1 MKQGLLCGTI
11 ATALFAMLGC
21 VEDNCEA
28 LSECGGSV
36 LSNSASDFYLADGQV
51 DTQWWAYAGDEC
63 QDPMFTPPAQATL
76 LNQPPHLSNE
86 APPERSSADWCS
98 NLVIRADRTIKSV
111 NLWFPQI
118 PLLDAKLT
126 YSGASASAT
135 EGYYQLQ
142 LRYFKKMRADFS
154 AQCLTAQ
161 GVVMG
166 CTEFT
171 HAMQTVLAQEPNI
184 SAITCVNGPQGGC
197 SCIYDMLLV
206 TGVTGPW
213 RTSGTVL
220 THYDDIGDFPAEA
233 DYCVQGNHLEMTGHD
248 RTWLY
253 NQTGLRTLDFEL
265 ATCTDG
271 KKNQEELGVDCGG
284 PCSADCCADGLQ
296 SAGETGVDCGGP
308 CAACP

>member
-1 MKQGLLCGTI
+1 MTHRLLWVTLAAALLGLP
-11 ATALFAMLGC
+11 GC
-21 VEDNCEA
+21 AIDEHCEA
-28 LSECGGSV
+28 LGDCGGRV
-36 LSNSASDFYLADGQV
+36 LSNGATDFYLADGNV
-51 DTQWWAYAGDEC
+51 DTQWWAFAGNEC
-63 QDPMFTPPAQATL
+63 QDPMNTPPANATL

-86 APPERSSADWCS
+86 NPPERTSADWCS

-126 YSGASASAT
+126 YSGANDAVD

-142 LRYFKKMRADFS
+142 MRYFKRMRADFS

-171 HAMQTVLAQEPNI
+171 AAMRTALAQEPNI
-184 SAITCVNGPQGGC
+184 TQIVCGPGPQQGC

-213 RTSGTVL
+213 RSSNGVL
-220 THYDDIGDFPAEA
+220 THYNDIGDFPAEA
-233 DYCVQGNHLEMTGHD
+233 DYCAGTDTLEMSGHD
-248 RTWLY
+248 RSWLFG
-253 NQTGLRTLDFEL
+253 QTGLRTMQFVR
-265 ATCTDG
+265 ATCSDG
-271 KKNQEELGVDCGG
+271 LRNQEELGVDCGG
-284 PCSADCCADGLQ
+284 PCA
-296 SAGETGVDCGGP
+296 T
-308 CAACP
+308 ACP